1 MISMKLLILKNMVKI
16 SDSEKDQILLIK
28 NKMNS
33 QRDPSLVEYPT
44 NFAINSSWF
53 IGFIEGDGTFGIKNG
68 SPYFQD
74 MAAPNQAK
82 KIQVNIR

>member
-1 MISMKLLILKNMVKI
+1 
-16 SDSEKDQILLIK
+16 
-28 NKMNS
+28 MNS

-82 KIQVNIR
+82 KKLQVNIR